1 MSDPTP
7 EERADY
13 LVRRLEQFIRDGR
26 TVRGVSFRDWQAMA
40 RAEFENAFTEVEQ
53 RKREIRQDVKV
64 RRLLLVASSTLVT
77 IGFWGG
83 VIALDHDRGWIAAL
97 IMLASG
103 TILLGVASDFSIRRL
118 WGRRLVEQR
127 RALRADRELR
137 PATPPA
143 RDGNPPEAEADR
155 SQGQGRLRGGPR

>member
-7 EERADY
+7 QERADY

-53 RKREIRQDVKV
+53 RKREIRQDVKL

-83 VIALDHDRGWIAAL
+83 VMALDHDRGWIAAL

-118 WGRRLVEQR
+118 WGRRVVEQR
-127 RALRADRELR
+127 RARFERIESFDRQLRQLETEIHLKLKR
-137 PATPPA
+137 
-143 RDGNPPEAEADR
+143 AEAKAR
-155 SQGQGRLRGGPR
+155 AG